1 MKRDESKLVFESAGD
16 LVDERIIG
24 VERMIKRRLRQYSL
38 NLPVESMFE
47 RYSDKYFVSLLTED
61 MLKSSVSLELMPSEI
76 SRIFGAKS
84 ERRVED
90 IGSVESSSS
99 EEDADTDSETKSE
112 ESDNDYVQNFYDE
125 DVFVSDKEEEGY
137 IF

>member
-1 MKRDESKLVFESAGD
+1 MTRDENKLIFEGAGD
-16 LVDERIIG
+16 LNNERIIE
-24 VERMIKRRLRQYSL
+24 VERMIKRKIRQYSL
-38 NLPVESMFE
+38 NLQVENVFE

-76 SRIFGAKS
+76 SKVFGAKR
-84 ERRVED
+84 ERKVED

-99 EEDADTDSETKSE
+99 EEAIDDESESKSE

-125 DVFVSDKEEEGY
+125 EELVSDKEEEGY